1 MSGLLFFAVSAESK
15 DVSDFLENFFFDM
28 DFHTDVYNFSGHKIR
43 YSYLYAD
50 ASCGVVS
57 QAIIYEVSEDTVV
70 PKAISGSTTITT
82 GDYAESTI
90 YSPGWSIWGHAE
102 VTVTGAPV
110 ALSTI
115 GPDGNSCIDG
125 GVVMLNPGANQR
137 VGMINTNHRGNYIV
151 RVQAYSGVAT
161 VTVTLK
167 DF

>member
-1 MSGLLFFAVSAESK
+1 MEDMIMQKKKLFKRISALFCVLTLCLSMSGVAFASETDTTSTVTSLES
-15 DVSDFLENFFFDM
+15 
-28 DFHTDVYNFSGHKIR
+28 
-43 YSYLYAD
+43 
-50 ASCGVVS
+50 
-57 QAIIYEVSEDTVV
+57 SEDTVV

-110 ALSTI
+110 ALSII

-151 RVQAYSGVAT
+151 KVQAYSGVAT